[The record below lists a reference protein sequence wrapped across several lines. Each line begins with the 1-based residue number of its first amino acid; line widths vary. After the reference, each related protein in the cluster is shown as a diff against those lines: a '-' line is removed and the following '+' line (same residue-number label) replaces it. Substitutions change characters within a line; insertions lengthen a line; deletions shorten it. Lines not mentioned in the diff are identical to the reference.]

1 MRFRVVCGLDVT
13 IAIFCPTRLF
23 SSVDFPALG
32 RPTMATKP
40 ARKLLFFGSIDSFG
54 GVTAGGAP
62 SIRRGH
68 AERLHFSVE
77 VGALEGPSRCR
88 LRHVSAAF
96 LQPSQNKIALIG
108 AARFGQSGVQ
118 GLPALRP

>member
-54 GVTAGGAP
+54 GVTAGGGP
-62 SIRRGH
+62 SIPPGN
-68 AERLHFSVE
+68 AEGLHFAVE
-77 VGALEGPSRCR
+77 VGAPEAQRRCR
-88 LRHVSAAF
+88 PPHVSSVF
-96 LQPSQNKIALIG
+96 LHSPEN
-108 AARFGQSGVQ
+108 
-118 GLPALRP
+118 

>member
-62 SIRRGH
+62 SIPPG
-68 AERLHFSVE
+68 AAPRLPFSGE
-77 VGALEGPSRCR
+77 GGALQAQSRFPPPPVPAGVLQLSRKKIPRIMRAALLDGGRTGPR
-88 LRHVSAAF
+88 
-96 LQPSQNKIALIG
+96 
-108 AARFGQSGVQ
+108 
-118 GLPALRP
+118 

>member
-23 SSVDFPALG
+23 RSVDFPALG

-40 ARKLLFFGSIDSFG
+40 ARKLLFFGSVDSFG

-62 SIRRGH
+62 SIRRGN
-68 AERLHFSVE
+68 AERLHFA
-77 VGALEGPSRCR
+77 VGVAALEAPRRC
-88 LRHVSAAF
+88 
-96 LQPSQNKIALIG
+96 P
-108 AARFGQSGVQ
+108 
-118 GLPALRP
+118 LRPVPPVRLQLAHNKFS